1 MQTIM
6 FVFLWVQVIV
16 VFPRQP
22 VSISLYFFCDKIHIF
37 FQVSQ
42 ISAEVEVRFLTVLL
56 ISFNPLSLDN
66 KTLCQEVKV
75 SFLLKSV
82 FLTYSIIIFNSVTSF
97 LLWQLVSDYFLDRH
111 LLKEQSVIW
120 GFQYQ
125 KFNLC
130 ESVPD
135 S

>member
-56 ISFNPLSLDN
+56 ISFNLLSLWQQD
-66 KTLCQEVKV
+66 TV
-75 SFLLKSV
+75 SGSKGEFPFEKC
-82 FLTYSIIIFNSVTSF
+82 I
-97 LLWQLVSDYFLDRH
+97 
-111 LLKEQSVIW
+111 
-120 GFQYQ
+120 
-125 KFNLC
+125 
-130 ESVPD
+130 P
-135 S
+135 

>member
-1 MQTIM
+1 
-6 FVFLWVQVIV
+6 VIV

-75 SFLLKSV
+75 IKNLVKVYVAPVSNLSERVTVLEN
-82 FLTYSIIIFNSVTSF
+82 LTAQVT
-97 LLWQLVSDYFLDRH
+97 LTV
-111 LLKEQSVIW
+111 K
-120 GFQYQ
+120 
-125 KFNLC
+125 NLTQT
-130 ESVPD
+130 EEVEIP
-135 S
+135 